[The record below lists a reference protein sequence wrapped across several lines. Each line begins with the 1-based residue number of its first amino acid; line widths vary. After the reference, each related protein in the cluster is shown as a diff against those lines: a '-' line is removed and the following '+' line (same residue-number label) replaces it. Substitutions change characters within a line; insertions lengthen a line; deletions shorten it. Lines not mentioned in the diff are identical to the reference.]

1 MKNHL
6 PGCGR
11 SKRSPYVH
19 GEPADARHA
28 RRLRLALED
37 EPRFRQQIAALQP
50 SIIMHNHGG
59 HWHVTVC
66 ADVVVQW
73 WPETGRVIVGTD
85 WNKPRKAHDV
95 DQLAKII
102 RKVARW

>member
-1 MKNHL
+1 
-6 PGCGR
+6 
-11 SKRSPYVH
+11 
-19 GEPADARHA
+19 
-28 RRLRLALED
+28 
-37 EPRFRQQIAALQP
+37 
-50 SIIMHNHGG
+50 MHNHGG